1 VTILTTAHVILSLA
15 LLYSQFCRSV
25 KMHGGATRMPVLV
38 AFYVLTAASILS
50 LFAPVVLPG
59 WRPSWDTLAL
69 LTSIIIVQFV
79 TSKFWQHGTPDPF
92 RKEAPHDSQV
102 G

>member
-1 VTILTTAHVILSLA
+1 MTILTTVHVILSLV

-25 KMHGGATRMPVLV
+25 KMHGGATHMPVV
-38 AFYVLTAASILS
+38 IAFYALTAASILS

-69 LTSIIIVQFV
+69 LASITIVQFV
-79 TSKFWQHGTPDPF
+79 TSKYWQHGTPDSF
-92 RKEAPHDSQV
+92 RKEAPNDSQV